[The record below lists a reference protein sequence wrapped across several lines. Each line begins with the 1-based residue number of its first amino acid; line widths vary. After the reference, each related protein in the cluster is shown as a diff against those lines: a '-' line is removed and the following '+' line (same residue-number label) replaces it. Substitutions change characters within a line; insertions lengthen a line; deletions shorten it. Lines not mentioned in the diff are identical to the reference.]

1 MSSTIKI
8 TNELLLKTVL
18 QIGEFLKGS
27 FSNFKQYNLLYL
39 NLFSLNDIFF
49 NEVFFEK
56 LKTLKSIDIL
66 KIFTIT
72 AVCPREAPICE
83 KILDALRSNV
93 QISQGPQQPQL
104 LLAPQAPQAL
114 LALQAPQAL
123 QAQQAPQSLLTLQ
136 APSGPLPQSGPEAQE
151 PEKNEK
157 SEEFKISGIFPGKDK
172 FFLESQLKVTDQELK
187 DFKKDEKRKVYDILD
202 PRARKELEKLMRDQ
216 KNEVKKIVKAVSTGN
231 PGDYT
236 KLYEINENLSNFAA
250 YYAVLVEDLED
261 KESPKP
267 TKRAALSIKKKEK
280 LYIKDINRKAKLL
293 LNSPKKLSIIMDMI
307 EIQNKLIKLLETEE
321 VSESALELKDD
332 VEVSEESSED
342 ESIQKVKSAS
352 KRPKPETSPSPFFE
366 D

>member
-8 TNELLLKTVL
+8 TNELLVKTVL

-39 NLFSLNDIFF
+39 NLFLLNDILF

-56 LKTLKSIDIL
+56 LKTLKSNDIL

-93 QISQGPQQPQL
+93 QITQGPQPQL
-104 LLAPQAPQAL
+104 LLAPQAPQAFQALQALQAPQDQQAPQAL
-114 LALQAPQAL
+114 LALQAPG
-123 QAQQAPQSLLTLQ
+123 PQ
-136 APSGPLPQSGPEAQE
+136 PQSGPEAQE

-157 SEEFKISGIFPGKDK
+157 PEEFKISGIFPGKDK

-187 DFKKDEKRKVYDILD
+187 DFKKDEKRKVFDILD

-236 KLYEINENLSNFAA
+236 KLYEINDNLSNFAA

-267 TKRAALSIKKKEK
+267 TKRAALSIQKKEK

-293 LNSPKKLSIIMDMI
+293 LNSPKKISIIMDMI
-307 EIQNKLIKLLETEE
+307 EIQNKLLKLLETEE